1 LFLPDTIT
9 SIATMTDKRD
19 VEALL
24 KESKAEYRQL
34 GKSGLRVS
42 VPIFGCMSFGDKK
55 WQPWVIEEEETLP
68 LLKAAYDRGLTT
80 WDTGASFTFLDNNG
94 C

>member
-1 LFLPDTIT
+1 LFLPDTVT
-9 SIATMTDKRD
+9 SIANMTDKRD

>member
-1 LFLPDTIT
+1 LFLLDTVT
-9 SIATMTDKRD
+9 SIAKMTDKRD

-80 WDTGASFTFLDNNG
+80 WDTGAPFTFLDNNG